1 MADRIDKIIDA
12 AIDYTNVIISNR
24 AADWLTARQG
34 LAKMLASLQAGAP
47 DHPGSE
53 RLRRFI
59 ARQDLIHSADDIS
72 H

>member
-12 AIDYTNVIISNR
+12 AIDYTNIILANR

-47 DHPGSE
+47 EHPGFE
-53 RLRRFI
+53 RLRQFI
-59 ARQDLIHSADDIS
+59 ARQDLIHSGGETP

>member
-12 AIDYTNVIISNR
+12 AIDYTNIIIANR
-24 AADWLTARQG
+24 TADWLTARQG

-47 DHPGSE
+47 EHPGFE

-59 ARQDLIHSADDIS
+59 ARQDLIHNPDDIS